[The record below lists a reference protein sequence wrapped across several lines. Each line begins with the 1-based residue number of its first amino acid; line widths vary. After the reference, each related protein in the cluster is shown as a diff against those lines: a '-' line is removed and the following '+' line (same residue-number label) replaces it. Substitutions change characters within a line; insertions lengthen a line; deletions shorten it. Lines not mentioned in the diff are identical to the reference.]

1 MLTVAVTLGPESS
14 EVNRKTFCAD
24 ANVAETNRTRSD
36 EAELRNL
43 AFIKS
48 TPKNSMNLDWLA
60 C

>member
-14 EVNRKTFCAD
+14 EVKIKTLCAD
-24 ANVAETNRTRSD
+24 ANVAETNRTRSG